1 MKLFSFDT
9 VLKAFYAAGLC
20 LVLAVLVTGLPYYLL
35 TLPERPHSDMHTQLK
50 PAGIWG
56 HGLGIIGTAMVL
68 LLLLYSARKRL
79 LMGLRFGTL
88 RRWLDIHIFFG
99 IMGPLLITL
108 HTAMKFNGI
117 VSISYFSM
125 LAVAF
130 SGVFGRYVY
139 MQIPRDNRG
148 HALGL
153 EDARENV
160 AGIQRALVEDL
171 DASPE
176 AIGAIEEF
184 ASRAGATA
192 GSKFRGILVSMR
204 DDLTI
209 NRRARRLRRRL
220 TGGPNPVPKN
230 IVNQVIA
237 LARESSILQRRVA
250 LLDSMSDLLHY
261 WHVFHKPFA
270 YVMLFIM
277 VIHVGVAV
285 AFGYTWIF

>member
-9 VLKAFYAAGLC
+9 VLKAFYAAGIC

-108 HTAMKFNGI
+108 HTAMKFSGI

-153 EDARENV
+153 EDARENL

-192 GSKFRGILVSMR
+192 GSKFRGILASLR

-209 NRRARRLRRRL
+209 NRRARKLRRRL
-220 TGGPNPVPKN
+220 TGGKNPVPKN

-237 LARESSILQRRVA
+237 LARESSILRRRVVM
-250 LLDSMSDLLHY
+250 LDSMSDLLHY

>member
-35 TLPERPHSDMHTQLK
+35 PLAERPHTDMHAQLK

-79 LMGLRFGTL
+79 LLGLRFGTL

-108 HTAMKFNGI
+108 HTAMKFGGI

-153 EDARENV
+153 EDARKHLAE
-160 AGIQRALVEDL
+160 IQQALVEDL

-176 AIGAIEEF
+176 AIGAIDEF

-192 GSKFRGILVSMR
+192 GSKFRGILVSLG
-204 DDLTI
+204 DDLSI

-220 TGGPNPVPKN
+220 TGGTNPVPKD
-230 IVNQVIA
+230 IINQVIS
-237 LARESSILQRRVA
+237 LARESSVLQRRVVM
-250 LLDSMSDLLHY
+250 LDSMSDLLHY

-285 AFGYTWIF
+285 AFGYTWVF

>member
-35 TLPERPHSDMHTQLK
+35 QLPDRPHSDMHNQLK

-79 LMGLRFGTL
+79 LMGLRFGRL

-108 HTAMKFNGI
+108 HTAMKFKGI

-139 MQIPRDNRG
+139 MQIPRDARG

-153 EDARENV
+153 DEAREHV

-171 DASPE
+171 NASPD

-192 GSKFRGILVSMR
+192 GSKFRGILVSLR

-220 TGGPNPVPKN
+220 TGGPNPVPKD
-230 IVNQVIA
+230 IINQVIA
-237 LARESSILQRRVA
+237 LARESSILQRRVV
-250 LLDSMSDLLHY
+250 LLESMSDLLHY

>member
-153 EDARENV
+153 EDARENL